1 MSEDDDDEEESIQ
14 RQVLP
19 VDSLR
24 WTDEILKVRIAEG
37 PPASADEYL
46 GTIFSIRCRDSKFGR
61 K

>member
-1 MSEDDDDEEESIQ
+1 MSDDEEEESIQ
-14 RQVLP
+14 QQVLP

-46 GTIFSIRCRDSKFGR
+46 GTISAFSFRC
-61 K
+61 